1 MLVFEM
7 LAGYPPFYSEDRME
21 VTDMRTQCAC
31 VPLCACVRVRVFFVC
46 VRAYVYSV
54 RACMCC
60 IYCKYR
66 SFLTKIRTIG
76 AK

>member
-31 VPLCACVRVRVFFVC
+31 VPLCACVRVRACVSFLCACVRICTLCVLVC
-46 VRAYVYSV
+46 VVYT
-54 RACMCC
+54 AN
-60 IYCKYR
+60 IAR
-66 SFLTKIRTIG
+66 S
-76 AK
+76 

>member
-21 VTDMRTQCAC
+21 VIDMRTHFVRVCPSVRVCVCVCSSVYVRACVYSVCAC
-31 VPLCACVRVRVFFVC
+31 V
-46 VRAYVYSV
+46 Y
-54 RACMCC
+54 

-76 AK
+76 A